1 MLVVMSDTHFAE
13 SQTNQLGDRSYNNN
27 LPALVYQNYFQELG
41 IIVKQ
46 QNIKSVDLVLA
57 GDIFEVTR
65 TGLWFKDEL
74 RPYIHV
80 KDVPPGSRIE
90 ERILNILEA
99 IENDEHVGPTLG
111 LFRNIQQL
119 IGVKVNLHY
128 LPGNHDR
135 LVNCT
140 PAIRMKIRTM
150 LGMGAEKDPFS
161 NIYIFAPGNKNLV
174 LVRHG
179 HEYDKVNFGMD
190 IRKLVSVPVL
200 LEKDGYEGPVLGDLL
215 TLEIAT
221 RLPLE
226 FRRYYQPEVIQND
239 EKLVKLYS
247 RLIEFDNVRPSS
259 ALLNFLLTTPGIT
272 NRESWQILEPIFLA
286 MIGSWIKENQYFP
299 NSLFINKSNTIT
311 VFLFAFLLTFRI
323 KPKHIPFWVV
333 KALIKLI
340 SKRMFLT
347 NLAEEVEKEECIQ
360 NNQSGIKCVIMGHTH
375 VPEVELIAV
384 TSGIEKYYINTGTWR
399 IKMPASHDNLN
410 FGHLRMLSKIIVLGP
425 DERNLEY
432 DETSGWSFDINS
444 ELGYGYELE
453 Q

>member
-1 MLVVMSDTHFAE
+1 MLVVISDTHFAE
-13 SQTNQLGDRSYNNN
+13 SQTNQLGDHSYNNN

-46 QNIKSVDLVLA
+46 HNIKSVDLVLA

-65 TGLWFKDEL
+65 TGLWLKDEL
-74 RPYIHV
+74 RPYIHI
-80 KDVPPGSRIE
+80 KDVSPGSRIE

-140 PAIRMKIRTM
+140 PASRLKIRTM
-150 LGMGAEKDPFS
+150 LGMGADWDPFP
-161 NIYIFAPGNKNLV
+161 NTYIYAPENRDLV

-190 IRKLVSVPVL
+190 IRKLASVPML
-200 LEKDGYEGPVLGDLL
+200 LEKNGYEGPVLGDLL
-215 TLEIAT
+215 TLEMAT

-226 FRRYYQPEVIQND
+226 FKRYYRPEVIQND
-239 EKLVKLYS
+239 EKLIKLYS

-259 ALLNFLLTTPGIT
+259 ALLNFLLSTPGIS
-272 NRESWQILEPIFLA
+272 NRETWKILEPIFLT
-286 MIGSWIKENQYFP
+286 MLGSWTVEKQSFP
-299 NSLFINKSNTIT
+299 NSMFVNKSNTLT
-311 VFLFAFLLTFRI
+311 GFLLALLISFRV
-323 KPKHIPFWVV
+323 KPRHIPFWVV
-333 KALIKLI
+333 KSMINLI

-347 NLAEEVEKEECIQ
+347 NLAKEVAKEECIQ
-360 NNQSGIKCVIMGHTH
+360 NDQSGIKCVIMGHTH
-375 VPEVELIAV
+375 VPEVEIIGG
-384 TSGIEKYYINTGTWR
+384 SNGIEKYYINTGTWR
-399 IKMPASHDNLN
+399 KKMPASHDNLN

-432 DETSGWSFDINS
+432 GESSGWSFDINS
-444 ELGYGYELE
+444 ELGYG
-453 Q
+453 

>member
-13 SQTNQLGDRSYNNN
+13 SQSNQLGDRSYNNN

-46 QNIKSVDLVLA
+46 HNIKSVDLVLA

-65 TGLWFKDEL
+65 TGLWFKDNL
-74 RPYIHV
+74 RPYIHS
-80 KDVPPGSRIE
+80 KDVLPGSRIE

-99 IENDEHVGPTLG
+99 IENDEHVGPTLE

-140 PAIRMKIRTM
+140 PATRVKIRTM
-150 LGMGAEKDPFS
+150 LGMNAEPDPFQ
-161 NIYIFAPGNKNLV
+161 NIYIYAPGNNNLV

-179 HEYDKVNFGMD
+179 HEYDKVNFGID
-190 IRKLVSVPVL
+190 IRKFSSVPIL
-200 LEKDGYEGPVLGDLL
+200 LDKNGYDGPVLGDLL
-215 TLEIAT
+215 TLEMAT

-226 FRRYYQPEVIQND
+226 FKRYYQPEVIQNN
-239 EKLVKLYS
+239 EKLLKLYG

-272 NRESWQILEPIFLA
+272 NRETWKILEPIFLA
-286 MIGSWIKENQYFP
+286 MLESWTKENQFFP
-299 NSLFINKSNTIT
+299 NSMFVNKSNTSIG
-311 VFLFAFLLTFRI
+311 FLLAFLLTFRI
-323 KPKHIPFWVV
+323 KPRHIPYWIV
-333 KALIKLI
+333 KAIINLI

-347 NLAEEVEKEECIQ
+347 NLAKKVGKEECIQ
-360 NNQSGIKCVIMGHTH
+360 DDQSGIKCVIMGHTH
-375 VPEVELIAV
+375 VPEVELIGENN
-384 TSGIEKYYINTGTWR
+384 GIEKYYINAGTWR
-399 IKMPASHDNLN
+399 KKMPASHDNLM

-425 DERNLEY
+425 EERNLEY

-453 Q
+453 R